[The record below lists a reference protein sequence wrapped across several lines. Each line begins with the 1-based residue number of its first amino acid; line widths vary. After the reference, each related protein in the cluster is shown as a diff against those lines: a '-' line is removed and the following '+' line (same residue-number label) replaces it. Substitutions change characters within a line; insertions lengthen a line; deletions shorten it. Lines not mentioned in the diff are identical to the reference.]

1 MKRYLPFAIIV
12 AVLLIALGSW
22 ALLMRSSRRAGS
34 TTQQASS
41 SSPGSPSAAASG
53 SPLLNASNGA
63 PGAEPPH
70 VRGETNAPVTI
81 EEFGDYQCPPC
92 GALHPELKRIES
104 EYGARLRIIFR
115 NYPLTK
121 IHEHALEAAHAAEA
135 ADMQGRFWAMHDLL
149 YENQPMW
156 SKVFNSRPIFI
167 NYARSL
173 GLDVDRF
180 TRDMDGPK
188 ADARVTADMKRGDS
202 IGVKA
207 TPTVFVN
214 NREVPAA
221 NMTPDGLRA
230 AINAALNGK
239 SQ

>member
-1 MKRYLPFAIIV
+1 MKRYLPFAIIA
-12 AVLLIALGSW
+12 AVLLIALASW
-22 ALLMRSSRRAGS
+22 VLLMRSSRRAGP
-34 TTQQASS
+34 TQASS
-41 SSPGSPSAAASG
+41 TPGSSNQATPD
-53 SPLLNASNGA
+53 SPLLNASNGT

-121 IHEHALEAAHAAEA
+121 IHAHALEAAHAAEA

-149 YENQPMW
+149 YENQPAW
-156 SKVFNSRPIFI
+156 SKVFNSRPTFI

-214 NREVPAA
+214 NLEIPAA
-221 NMTPDGLRA
+221 NMTPEGLRA
-230 AINAALNGK
+230 AINAALGGK